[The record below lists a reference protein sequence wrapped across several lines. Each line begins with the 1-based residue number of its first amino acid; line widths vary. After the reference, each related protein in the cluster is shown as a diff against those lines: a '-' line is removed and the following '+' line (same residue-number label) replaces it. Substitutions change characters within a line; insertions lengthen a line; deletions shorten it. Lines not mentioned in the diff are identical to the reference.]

1 VRRIPAIDWRTTK
14 TRSTVDSSDVR
25 LGSNWTFS
33 GRIYPV
39 FYIRKSYQVALD
51 SSGFIY
57 FLILFY
63 LFLFCL
69 DWVTRERKCRSR
81 NERVRP
87 SNGICQRI
95 LSAEWSMSWAKRPF
109 IRWWGPVD
117 PYSSLIKIG
126 GRTLPAPLIISWFAH
141 IPYGHLH
148 TNKCT
153 SKQPISGFY
162 YIIPNII
169 NAS

>member
-1 VRRIPAIDWRTTK
+1 MRRIPAIDWRTTK

-95 LSAEWSMSWAKRPF
+95 LRPKCWMKYVVSKTAVHPLMGSRWSILVVNKDWRAHASGPSHHIL
-109 IRWWGPVD
+109 IRTHTVW
-117 PYSSLIKIG
+117 
-126 GRTLPAPLIISWFAH
+126 TFA
-141 IPYGHLH
+141 Y
-148 TNKCT
+148 K
-153 SKQPISGFY
+153 
-162 YIIPNII
+162 
-169 NAS
+169 